1 MGNDSTCAYVMRF
14 FHPIYGYYISCSISY
29 V

>member
-1 MGNDSTCAYVMRF
+1 MDNDCTYIYMLRF
-14 FHPIYGYYISCSISY
+14 FHPIYGYHISCSISY